1 MSVELK
7 ASLDICHLIYSDG
20 ILPLILWFHPLIKQ
34 PHNPFYFMAKLKQNR
49 KKRKKKTI
57 PNGKLKRKNG
67 VKSVGGK
74 RTRKDE
80 QQKKKYWILFKWNGT
95 SKINVI
101 GV

>member
-7 ASLDICHLIYSDG
+7 ASLDICHLIYSDD

-49 KKRKKKTI
+49 KKGRKKKTI

-67 VKSVGGK
+67 VKSMGGK

-80 QQKKKYWILFKWNGT
+80 KKIMEPPKWM
-95 SKINVI
+95 
-101 GV
+101 